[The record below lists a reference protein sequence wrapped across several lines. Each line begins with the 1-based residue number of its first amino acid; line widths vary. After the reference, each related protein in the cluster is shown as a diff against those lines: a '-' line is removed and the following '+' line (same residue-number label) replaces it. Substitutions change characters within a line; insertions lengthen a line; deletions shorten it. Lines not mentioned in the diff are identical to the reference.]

1 MGWLDKVPRTEG
13 GGLWI
18 GGYAALH
25 SQQPLFQQ
33 AKITHVISVLDY
45 EIYEADYLQLYTRLH
60 IPLDDDPNEN
70 ILQHLHKTTE
80 FTEEALRNGGAVF
93 VHCAMGKSR
102 SATVC
107 CAYLMWKYNLTPDG
121 ALEQVREGRGVAD
134 PNPGFME
141 QLDVYY
147 RMLHAENQ
155 VAATGIYN
163 AFLNERDTM
172 RDWYTFRPYRR
183 QADPGSKL

>member
-1 MGWLDKVPRTEG
+1 MGWLDRIPRTEG

-18 GGYAALH
+18 GGYAALY

-33 AKITHVISVLDY
+33 SKITHVISILDY
-45 EIYEADYLQLYTRLH
+45 EIYEAEYLKLYTRLH

-70 ILQHLHKTTE
+70 ILQHLQKTTE
-80 FTEEALRNGGAVF
+80 FIDKALSNGGAVF

-102 SATVC
+102 SATLC
-107 CAYLMWKYNLTPDG
+107 IAYLMRKYNLTPDE

-147 RMLHAENQ
+147 RMLRAEDE
-155 VAATGIYN
+155 VTATAIYN
-163 AFLNERDTM
+163 KWLNERDTM
-172 RDWYTFRPYRR
+172 RDWYSYRR
-183 QADPGSKL
+183 EAASSKL